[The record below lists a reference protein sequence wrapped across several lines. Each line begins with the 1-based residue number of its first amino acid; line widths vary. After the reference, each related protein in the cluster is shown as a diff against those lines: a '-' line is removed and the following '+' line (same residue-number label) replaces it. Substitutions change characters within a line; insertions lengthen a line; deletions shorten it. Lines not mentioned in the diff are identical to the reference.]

1 MSGSPLADTPAA
13 GKTAPVSQPSNV
25 EMRSFMEAPQ
35 MGLIDQM
42 RMFQQQRG
50 EQPQSSN
57 PYQQLQNA
65 RYQDALRQPAVSM
78 PGQLLQNYMKGQE
91 YQPANPFAR
100 LLGRGV

>member
-50 EQPQSSN
+50 ERPPSSN
-57 PYQQLQNA
+57 PYQQLQDA